1 MRLEISQVRESNV
14 KDVRAMEDICCVKQD
29 ISDIKSKVCFT
40 PTSNV
45 GEQST
50 NEISNSNQCLL
61 PTYANIV
68 REKPENGIQH
78 SNGNVEPGIA
88 PGDVPPTRRSSQSQQ
103 RFRASVAPQHARGG
117 GNQSQRGR
125 GPHGGSQVRQ
135 QRYRVV
141 NITGTR
147 QQSDTGLTGV
157 ERIMEVFVGGC
168 SVDSSSETIKTYC
181 VSLGVEPKKLEELPT
196 KCEWYKAYKISISVS
211 NRHFG

>member
-78 SNGNVEPGIA
+78 INGNVEPDIA
-88 PGDVPPTRRSSQSQQ
+88 PSNVPPTRRNSQSQQ
-103 RFRASVAPQHARGG
+103 LFSTMLCPRAGDCILDTKNECRFS
-117 GNQSQRGR
+117 NTTNLL
-125 GPHGGSQVRQ
+125 
-135 QRYRVV
+135 Y
-141 NITGTR
+141 
-147 QQSDTGLTGV
+147 L
-157 ERIMEVFVGGC
+157 FY
-168 SVDSSSETIKTYC
+168 YC
-181 VSLGVEPKKLEELPT
+181 T
-196 KCEWYKAYKISISVS
+196 
-211 NRHFG
+211 